1 MTGTPCL
8 TMRYLPVASSAAK
21 QSVASA
27 MRPIALMRWLSSVW
41 GRERARGAMRRVSAS
56 IFAKAPPAVKVT
68 QLGLWIDRKEK
79 SLAEVRAMCAIGQR
93 GQLGLNG
100 RLPWE
105 GNKGREYVADVARFF
120 EVTRG
125 HVIIAGPITIA
136 SIPAFAYEDRTICE
150 IRSTN
155 APAEVLAWFPNR
167 VVYVGGGPPVWQT
180 YAPFIRH
187 WDITRL
193 PYDGEADRWFD
204 PAWLIA
210 SGNGA

>member
-27 MRPIALMRWLSSVW
+27 MRPIALMRWLSSPL
-41 GRERARGAMRRVSAS
+41 GRERARGVIAAVSAS
-56 IFAKAPPAVKVT
+56 IFAKRPPAVKVAR
-68 QLGLWIDRKEK
+68 LRSWIGKEK
-79 SLAEVRAMCAIGQR
+79 SLADIRAMCAIGQR

-125 HVIIAGPITIA
+125 HVIIAGPVTVA
-136 SIPAFAYEDRTICE
+136 SIPAFA
-150 IRSTN
+150 
-155 APAEVLAWFPNR
+155 
-167 VVYVGGGPPVWQT
+167 
-180 YAPFIRH
+180 
-187 WDITRL
+187 
-193 PYDGEADRWFD
+193 
-204 PAWLIA
+204 
-210 SGNGA
+210 